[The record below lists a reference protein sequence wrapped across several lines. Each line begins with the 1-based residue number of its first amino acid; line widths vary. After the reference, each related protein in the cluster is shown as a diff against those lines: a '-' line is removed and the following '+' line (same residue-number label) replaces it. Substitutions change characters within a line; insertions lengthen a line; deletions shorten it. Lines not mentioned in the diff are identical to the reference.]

1 MLRYIACLTA
11 VIMMMTSCAAGK
23 PASDTESEN
32 TANVSDT
39 ADTSAEKESISET
52 QNNAENNGQEIGEE
66 TNSADDEAQTEFYPQ
81 SKYTDFEC
89 RTEAKDD
96 AVSIDL
102 DTVSSESTLTEGV
115 ACSDG
120 VITVSKGGDYILS
133 GTYNGRIVINTP
145 DEKTHLILNGVTLS
159 ADMSPIC
166 IEDADKVSLTLVDG
180 TVNTVSDSANYTF
193 EEGEDDPDAAIFSR
207 EALSINGNGTLVV
220 NGNYDKGIFSKD
232 SLKIISGTISVT
244 SVGDAVKGKDY
255 LLVKDGSITINA
267 GEDGLKSNKDDN
279 SKKGY
284 VIIEGGDIKITCGDD
299 GIHAETYLI
308 VHDGNIDIE
317 KCYEGLEGA
326 KVEIHGGVINV
337 NASDDALNA
346 ASGSSSNEIGF
357 DKFDKSN
364 MNFPDRS
371 NTAGGDEEPPEM
383 PDGFSPDNMPDDFD
397 PSSIPDGNDRPEMP
411 DGFSPDNM
419 PDDFDPDNI
428 PDDSD
433 RPEMPD
439 GFSPDNMPDDFDP
452 SSIPDDS
459 NRPEMPN
466 DTADNGG
473 MGGKGGFGKRGDGG
487 FGGFGGGNS
496 FGEGNNFNEPAEE
509 GVYLLITGGEITLT
523 GGNDVIDS
531 NGTFTQTGG
540 SVTINNPNMS
550 VYGEPD
556 CIIDVNGDAVISGGD
571 FIANAG
577 REGSASEVF
586 TTPHLSFSMGRLS
599 GSYTVTDQSGSTVLT
614 GEAVGASVIVIAS
627 DKLTSGAEYTLTI
640 GDKTITAAAE

>member
-11 VIMMMTSCAAGK
+11 VIMMMTSCAAVK

-39 ADTSAEKESISET
+39 ADTSDEKENISET
-52 QNNAENNGQEIGEE
+52 QNSTENEGQEIGEE
-66 TNSADDEAQTEFYPQ
+66 TNPADEEAKTEFYPQ

-102 DTVSSESTLTEGV
+102 DTLSSESTFMDGV
-115 ACSDG
+115 VCSDG
-120 VITVSKGGDYILS
+120 VITVSKGGDYILT

-232 SLKIISGTISVT
+232 SLKIISGTLNVT

-255 LLVKDGSITINA
+255 LLIKDGNITINA

-279 SKKGY
+279 SEKGY

-308 VHDGNIDIE
+308 VYDGNIDIDQ
-317 KCYEGLEGA
+317 CYEGLEGA

-346 ASGSSSNEIGF
+346 ASGSSMNEI
-357 DKFDKSN
+357 DFDKSN

-371 NTAGGDEEPPEM
+371 GSD
-383 PDGFSPDNMPDDFD
+383 
-397 PSSIPDGNDRPEMP
+397 
-411 DGFSPDNM
+411 
-419 PDDFDPDNI
+419 
-428 PDDSD
+428 DDSD

-452 SSIPDDS
+452 SSTPDDS
-459 NRPEMPN
+459 SRPEKP
-466 DTADNGG
+466 DGAADNGG
-473 MGGKGGFGKRGDGG
+473 MGRKGGFGNRGKGGFK
-487 FGGFGGGNS
+487 GGNS
-496 FGEGNNFNEPAEE
+496 FGGGNNFNEPAEE

-556 CIIDVNGDAVISGGD
+556 CIIDVNGDAVISGGN

-577 REGSASEVF
+577 REGSGSEVF
-586 TTPHLSFSMGRLS
+586 TTPHLSFSTGRLS

-627 DKLTSGAEYTLTI
+627 DKLISGEEYTLTI
-640 GDKTITAAAE
+640 GEKTVTAEAE